1 MSNYY
6 NRNLLPKI
14 NSKAKIYNNIYKPK
28 RMFSVV
34 NADIN
39 QKEIIYSFKNLKEKK
54 PGTSINTKKPI
65 YSLPEIP
72 VKKLSKTANM
82 KTNNNTNNNNNNEI
96 NDDKNRNIN
105 EAQINSEQ
113 RKEQAYYD
121 KISDM
126 ALNLLENDEEL
137 KKLFNELNE
146 KNVVEDKKKWI
157 KDNIFKREV
166 FWTILEFYFKKNLD
180 VNDFIKK
187 EIRKNIKNKI
197 LDNTL
202 SKSLKLIQF
211 QYNEYINNIHKI

>member
-14 NSKAKIYNNIYKPK
+14 NSKAKIYNNIYKPR

-65 YSLPEIP
+65 YILPEIP
-72 VKKLSKTANM
+72 VKKLAKTSSI
-82 KTNNNTNNNNNNEI
+82 KTNNNNNNNEI
-96 NDDKNRNIN
+96 NDDNKNIN
-105 EAQINSEQ
+105 EPQINNEQ
-113 RKEQAYYD
+113 NKEQTYYE

-126 ALNLLENDEEL
+126 ALKLLENDEEL
-137 KKLFNELNE
+137 KKLFNELNG

-166 FWTILEFYFKKNLD
+166 FWTILDFYFKKNLD

-197 LDNTL
+197 LDNAL

>member
-14 NSKAKIYNNIYKPK
+14 NFKAKIYNNIYKPR

-65 YSLPEIP
+65 YILPEIP
-72 VKKLSKTANM
+72 VKKLAKTASI
-82 KTNNNTNNNNNNEI
+82 KTNNNNNNNEI
-96 NDDKNRNIN
+96 NDDNKNIN
-105 EAQINSEQ
+105 EPQINNEQ
-113 RKEQAYYD
+113 SKEQTYYE

-126 ALNLLENDEEL
+126 ALKLLENDEEL
-137 KKLFNELNE
+137 KKLFNELNG

>member
-14 NSKAKIYNNIYKPK
+14 NSKAKIYNNIYKPR

-65 YSLPEIP
+65 YILPEIP
-72 VKKLSKTANM
+72 VKKLAKTASI
-82 KTNNNTNNNNNNEI
+82 KTNNNNNNNEI
-96 NDDKNRNIN
+96 NDDNKNIN
-105 EAQINSEQ
+105 EPQINNEQ
-113 RKEQAYYD
+113 SKEQTYYE

-126 ALNLLENDEEL
+126 ALKLLENDEEL
-137 KKLFNELNE
+137 KKLFNELNG

-166 FWTILEFYFKKNLD
+166 FWTILDFYFKKNLD